1 MNIIIIIMLIII
13 SIMSYHNSMNYLIS
27 IIMFMSLS
35 LTFVISYHIYV
46 SFLSNYS
53 SENCICKL
61 FGMCGFKFINQYR
74 SPIMFVAFWSSFV
87 SLVLAATSL
96 ASASYDSDILRN
108 INFFYG
114 TVSVNYNNVVAS
126 SVYFTGL
133 RMIYIDLPSNTSK
146 YYEYVPNNDGSSS
159 SYVRFS
165 RDVKFS
171 NCDDTYI
178 DVSW

>member
-1 MNIIIIIMLIII
+1 
-13 SIMSYHNSMNYLIS
+13 
-27 IIMFMSLS
+27 
-35 LTFVISYHIYV
+35 
-46 SFLSNYS
+46 
-53 SENCICKL
+53 
-61 FGMCGFKFINQYR
+61 
-74 SPIMFVAFWSSFV
+74 MFVAFWSSFV

-114 TVSVNYNNVVAS
+114 TVSVNYNNVVSS

-146 YYEYVPNNDGSSS
+146 FYEYVNNAGDS
-159 SYVRFS
+159 SYDVSFS

>member
-1 MNIIIIIMLIII
+1 
-13 SIMSYHNSMNYLIS
+13 MSP
-27 IIMFMSLS
+27 
-35 LTFVISYHIYV
+35 
-46 SFLSNYS
+46 FLSNYS
-53 SENCICKL
+53 SENCVCKL
-61 FGMCGFKFINQYR
+61 FGMCGSKFINQYR

-87 SLVLAATSL
+87 SFVLAATSL

-114 TVSVNYNNVVAS
+114 TVSVNYNNVVTS

-146 YYEYVPNNDGSSS
+146 FYEYVPNNDGSSS
-159 SYVRFS
+159 NYVSFS

-171 NCDDTYI
+171 NCDYTYI
-178 DVSW
+178 DVSWCCGRPQ